1 MLKHRA
7 SEGPAELQL
16 GSTFVQET
24 PSVRQSYYCVSLQ
37 RRRLSAI
44 CKTHNVYCSP
54 LSMTG
59 PRDLSFS
66 LAGRVYQQAEAHRL
80 KYIEMKKY
88 ILEDTFAGTG
98 SL

>member
-1 MLKHRA
+1 
-7 SEGPAELQL
+7 
-16 GSTFVQET
+16 
-24 PSVRQSYYCVSLQ
+24 
-37 RRRLSAI
+37 
-44 CKTHNVYCSP
+44 
-54 LSMTG
+54 MTG